1 MVLALLN
8 DEQQMLREMMSS
20 LAGSVSAGNPRDIG
34 EIDRGK
40 GWGALADAGMLGLR
54 VRDGSG
60 APTGSGVDAMIV
72 AEALGGALA
81 PLPYLGSA
89 VLATELLA
97 LAGAPPGLL
106 QRAADGAE
114 RHAVLLT
121 ADLSGIA
128 TVAGLGQAIAF
139 DCWGAAHALA
149 LSDGGPA
156 PRLVRVPLGDTAGRG
171 PAADLTREIARFT
184 TAPAGAEEIGRPLE
198 AADLDRWRAL
208 ALTVIS
214 ADAVGAMRA
223 ALDGVVA
230 YSKER
235 VAYGTLIGSFQA
247 IQHMCADAL
256 VHCEAASACVSY
268 AAWAADEAAPDEAL
282 LAAHTAKAY
291 TATASLDVAETVMQ
305 VYGGIGHTWEH
316 VAHLYARR
324 VLLDREVLGD
334 AAHSLLR
341 VADLRLGEPS
351 SSPHPPPFNGR
362 ASLDGPRLEES

>member
-8 DEQQMLREMMSS
+8 DEQQMLREMMGS
-20 LAGSVSAGNPRDIG
+20 LAGSVGAGNPRDIA
-34 EIDRGK
+34 ESDRGK
-40 GWGALADAGMLGLR
+40 GWAALAEAGVLGLR

-60 APTGSGVDAMIV
+60 APTGSGVEVMIV

-97 LAGAPPGLL
+97 LAGAPADLL

-121 ADLSGIA
+121 RDLSG
-128 TVAGLGQAIAF
+128 VAAADDLGGAVAF
-139 DCWGAAHALA
+139 DSWGAAHGLALA
-149 LSDGGPA
+149 DGR
-156 PRLVRVPLGDTAGRG
+156 RLVRVPLDGAAKPRPG
-171 PAADLTREIARFT
+171 ADLTRELARFT
-184 TAPAGAEEIGRPLE
+184 GPAPAGAEEIGRPL
-198 AADLDRWRAL
+198 APADLDRWRAL
-208 ALTVIS
+208 ALTAVA

-235 VAYGTLIGSFQA
+235 VAYGQQIGSFQA

-268 AAWAADEAAPDEAL
+268 AAWAADAAEPADAL

-291 TATASLDVAETVMQ
+291 TASAALDVAETVMQ

-324 VLLDREVLGD
+324 VLLDRQVLGD
-334 AAHSLLR
+334 AGHSLLR
-341 VADLRLGEPS
+341 VADLRLGE
-351 SSPHPPPFNGR
+351 
-362 ASLDGPRLEES
+362 GPGPEEG

>member
-34 EIDRGK
+34 EIDRAK
-40 GWGALADAGMLGLR
+40 GWGALAGAGMLGLR

-81 PLPYLGSA
+81 PLPYVGSA

-97 LAGAPPGLL
+97 LAGAPPDLL
-106 QRAADGAE
+106 QRAADGTE
-114 RHAVLLT
+114 RHTVLLIP
-121 ADLSGIA
+121 DLSGIA
-128 TVAGLGQAIAF
+128 TVAGLGTAIAF
-139 DCWGAAHALA
+139 DCWGAGHALA

-156 PRLVRVPLGDTAGRG
+156 PRLVRVPLGDAADRG

-184 TAPAGAEEIGRPLE
+184 AAPAAADAEEIGRPLE
-198 AADLDRWRAL
+198 PADLSRWRAL
-208 ALTVIS
+208 ALTVIA

-268 AAWAADEAAPDEAL
+268 AAWAADEADPDEAL

-291 TATASLDVAETVMQ
+291 TAIASLDVAETVMQ

-334 AAHSLLR
+334 AAHSLLS
-341 VADLRLGEPS
+341 VADLRLGQ
-351 SSPHPPPFNGR
+351 R
-362 ASLDGPRLEES
+362 PRPEEG